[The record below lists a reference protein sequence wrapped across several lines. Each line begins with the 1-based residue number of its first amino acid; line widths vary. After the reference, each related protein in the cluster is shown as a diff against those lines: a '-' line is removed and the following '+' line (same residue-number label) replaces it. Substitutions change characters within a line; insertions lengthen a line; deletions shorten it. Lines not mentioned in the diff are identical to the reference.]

1 LDTPLP
7 GVPTRDLERVGQLVQ
22 RRSFAAGTSVLAAE
36 QLGEAVYILLE
47 VSVKV
52 HLFTPDGAEVI
63 VAVLGLEEVM
73 GEMSLADSPS
83 RSASVTSLEES
94 VFLWIDRATFHSG
107 VEGSPVLVRNLA
119 DVLSRRVRLAN
130 AHLLS
135 LALLDVAGRVASQ
148 FLALM
153 REYGEE
159 TEEAGVRIPVRLAQS
174 DLAGL
179 AGHRG

>member
-1 LDTPLP
+1 M
-7 GVPTRDLERVGQLVQ
+7 
-22 RRSFAAGTSVLAAE
+22 
-36 QLGEAVYILLE
+36 
-47 VSVKV
+47 
-52 HLFTPDGAEVI
+52 I
-63 VAVLGLEEVM
+63 VAVLGLEEVV

-83 RSASVTSLEES
+83 RSASVTTLEES

-135 LALLDVAGRVASQ
+135 LDVLDVPGRVASQ
-148 FLALM
+148 LLALM

-174 DLAGL
+174 DLAAL